1 MTSESTPNDNPIQE
15 QSSAN
20 KAELPSF
27 QGQLCHTAPQK
38 FGGSDDWFGILP
50 SPRQRLLHFLA
61 SFTTKFLLAL
71 AVLAVLFI
79 PDFALDYAHRGQKF
93 IEFFWII
100 IGACVAIV
108 LVASLILTFM
118 NEMRLYVSLKT
129 RKIVLGRELS
139 ESYARE
145 ALAFDDIKEFK
156 IEPPSSVFKRSRL
169 IALSGDSGYLIAE
182 TFGDSD
188 DLIALR
194 DWLNEAISNN

>member
-15 QSSAN
+15 QSNAD

-71 AVLAVLFI
+71 AVLA
-79 PDFALDYAHRGQKF
+79 
-93 IEFFWII
+93 
-100 IGACVAIV
+100 AIV